1 MGFNLKVSLGLQIVP
16 FLHKH
21 LPRITDAVM
30 ESSACVCVC
39 VCIPEV
45 EKSKHP
51 AAALEASNQMLLF
64 PLEFPL
70 VRGAA
75 CFDGSSSEHKQPSG
89 VASGASL

>member
-1 MGFNLKVSLGLQIVP
+1 
-16 FLHKH
+16 
-21 LPRITDAVM
+21 M

-39 VCIPEV
+39 VLVWSCVPEV

-51 AAALEASNQMLLF
+51 AAALEASNQMLVF

-75 CFDGSSSEHKQPSG
+75 CFDGSSSEHKQPGG
-89 VASGASL
+89 VASGAALWSVREPVDG